1 MFSDDFDTSEK
12 ARVPAWTDRIL
23 WKRRKPQGI
32 ISTHFTE
39 PTYNHFTTGIP
50 LDSWKEPSLVFYGR
64 AELKQSD
71 HRPVVGIVDV
81 QVTMMIMII
90 MVIIMII
97 VIIIII
103 LIMVIMMIMIITV
116 IKMIMIITV
125 TRPGVDKV
133 KPKVWFKYSLS
144 L

>member
-23 WKRRKPQGI
+23 WKRRKPQGKI
-32 ISTHFTE
+32 HILLN
-39 PTYNHFTTGIP
+39 PPITTLLTAGIP

-81 QVTMMIMII
+81 QVTMMIM
-90 MVIIMII
+90 VIIMII
-97 VIIIII
+97 VIMIIM
-103 LIMVIMMIMIITV
+103 LIMVIMMIMIIIV
-116 IKMIMIITV
+116 IMMIMIIMV
-125 TRPGVDKV
+125 IMMIMIIMVIMMIMMK
-133 KPKVWFKYSLS
+133 
-144 L
+144 